1 MLQDFERLLPAA
13 EQRNA
18 QIYKQRVL
26 SDNELPGMV
35 IDNQM
40 FVIHPRTPPTYE

>member
-18 QIYKQRVL
+18 QIYKQRVKRNYRL
-26 SDNELPGMV
+26 TFSK
-35 IDNQM
+35 IA
-40 FVIHPRTPPTYE
+40 IIY